1 MANIDPL
8 PLPVD
13 EVEIPSCFSVSTI
26 SREIECEL
34 KLVLTSTPHVP
45 ALPVHPN
52 AEIGRLFH
60 DLIERA
66 IKGRID
72 RSGSPQSD
80 AKREFN
86 RLLAAAE
93 ERLKEKKNTRRYAN
107 LSGTMSPLRWRQR
120 KTRAVKAAA
129 RWLERSSSQSSYA
142 KKGHN
147 HSVTR
152 SSYGPS
158 FHSLGDSGCWTEV
171 SIYDEDL
178 RLAGRMDLVEKKG
191 DRVVIRDFKTGR
203 VKNGEGEILAH
214 IRRQLQL
221 YGLMVKRATPTSQV
235 ELIVEGQR
243 EYVIRFDHE
252 TITQTE
258 DWVRKLASGL
268 AKGKNVAA
276 TELARP
282 GVECTTCRHR
292 HVCSAYLR
300 SAPHKWGN
308 KNSYRLPLD
317 IGGTVK
323 SVTEGYDSLI
333 DIVLIDEAGRRVKIF
348 ALTRE
353 HAELVRE
360 NSDLWFFN
368 LNIYRRSHNS
378 DHWRHPLNF
387 YEVSVDEPS
396 NTAWTLRI
404 YENA

>member
-8 PLPVD
+8 PSPVD
-13 EVEIPSCFSVSTI
+13 DIEIPSSFSVSTI

-34 KLVLTSTPHVP
+34 KLVLTSTPHMP

-60 DLIERA
+60 NLIERA
-66 IKGRID
+66 IKGSID

-93 ERLKEKKNTRRYAN
+93 ERLREKKQTRRYAD
-107 LSGTMSPLRWRQR
+107 LSGTMSPLRWRR
-120 KTRAVKAAA
+120 KRNRAVKAAA
-129 RWLERSSSQSSYA
+129 RWLEKSSDESNYP
-142 KKGHN
+142 KEKHK
-147 HSVTR
+147 HSVPRR
-152 SSYGPS
+152 SYRPSYR
-158 FHSLGDSGCWTEV
+158 SLGDVGCWTEV
-171 SIYDEDL
+171 NIYDEDL

-252 TITQTE
+252 IITQAE
-258 DWVRKLASGL
+258 DWVRKLVSGL
-268 AKGKNVAA
+268 AKGKTVAA

-282 GVECTTCRHR
+282 GVECTTCRYR

-300 SAPHKWGN
+300 SAPHTWG
-308 KNSYRLPLD
+308 KENSYRLPLD

-333 DIVLIDEAGRRVKIF
+333 DIVLLDEAGRRVKIF

-378 DHWRHPLNF
+378 DRWRHPLNF

-404 YENA
+404 YEND